1 ASQAARQILTEAA
14 GIEIPSADFVI
25 KVLAVYLLV
34 LVPLNWLIFWLMG
47 KVEWAWIAA
56 PLIALFGAGTVI
68 RLAQLDIGFARSR
81 TEVAILE
88 VQRGYER
95 AHLTRYTALYSSL
108 SSSYTLAFD
117 ESNALAT
124 PFRSGVENPSLLS
137 IAQYNDV
144 AFRRDKDT
152 SLAGVQVSSNS
163 TGMVHS
169 EQMLPLGTSDKVTET
184 LRFDGDGTRGYSV
197 KS

>member
-1 ASQAARQILTEAA
+1 QAARQILTEAA

-25 KVLAVYLLV
+25 KVLAIYLLV
-34 LVPLNWLIFWLMG
+34 LVPLNWGVFWLLG

-56 PLIALFGAGTVI
+56 PLIALFGAGAVI

-81 TEVAILE
+81 TEVAVLE
-88 VQRGYER
+88 IQGGYER

-117 ESNALAT
+117 DPSALAL
-124 PFRSGVENPSLLS
+124 PFASGPRNEGLLS
-137 IAQYNDV
+137 ITNYNDV
-144 AFRRDKDT
+144 SFRRDKDT

-169 EQMLPLGTSDKVTET
+169 EQ
-184 LRFDGDGTRGYSV
+184 
-197 KS
+197 